1 MLAIPGELP
10 APSEDGRWAYEM
22 KWDGVCVIGYVQDGT
37 TRLMSR
43 NDLDV
48 SVSYPE
54 VLDAPDPIRQRS
66 LRIRSAATEAAIDLR
81 DGVEALP
88 LPSVEVRTSD
98 GKVCGQSADKA
109 QRPGPS

>member
-1 MLAIPGELP
+1 MK
-10 APSEDGRWAYEM
+10 

-54 VLDAPDPIRQRS
+54 VLDAPDRS
-66 LRIRSAATEAAIDLR
+66 GNVRCGSGQPPLR
-81 DGVEALP
+81 P
-88 LPSVEVRTSD
+88 P
-98 GKVCGQSADKA
+98 
-109 QRPGPS
+109 

>member
-1 MLAIPGELP
+1 
-10 APSEDGRWAYEM
+10 M

-54 VLDAPDPIRQRS
+54 VLDAPDPVRATF
-66 LRIRSAATEAAIDLR
+66 AADPVSR
-81 DGVEALP
+81 
-88 LPSVEVRTSD
+88 R
-98 GKVCGQSADKA
+98 
-109 QRPGPS
+109 